1 MIIGNLNV
9 VSVGLTPSE
18 TDAVLIVDTNT
29 ILSAT
34 ITFQRLKVIPGKH
47 GQITE
52 LSRGVQL
59 FELPLSYSLNL
70 LKATTAQAMKYCFSF
85 FVSKRADHNSLSE
98 TPSVIPSGTANLLPR
113 L

>member
-9 VSVGLTPSE
+9 IRVGLTPAE

-52 LSRGVQL
+52 LSRGIQL
-59 FELPLSYSLNL
+59 FELPLSNPLNL
-70 LKATTAQAMKYCFSF
+70 LKSTIAQAAKYCFSF
-85 FVSKRADHNSLSE
+85 FVPKRADHNSLSE
-98 TPSVIPSGTANLLPR
+98 TQSV
-113 L
+113 